1 MECKSY
7 YGISACVFGVSL
19 VVIAAALEYV
29 KPEFV
34 LKKKAA
40 SYVDDEKKKVDHVA
54 VAAYSVALALAASI
68 VYVLIQDLFGKHSL
82 DKNMHSSFVVVAVF
96 IIAYVGMV
104 IIKPKAM
111 MKDGVLDR
119 SKVGMY
125 ALIAALI
132 VGIVN
137 YMFYEKKSTFYI
149 GKKNA
154 SEEKFYDAEFG
165 KSHYKMSFP
174 GRSCG
179 M

>member
-34 LKKKAA
+34 LKKKS
-40 SYVDDEKKKVDHVA
+40 SYAEEKKEVNHVA
-54 VAAYSVALALAASI
+54 VAAYSVSLALAISI

-82 DKNMHSSFVVVAVF
+82 DKNMHSTFVVVAVF

-104 IIKPKAM
+104 VIKPKAM

-119 SKVGMY
+119 MKISMY
-125 ALIAALI
+125 ALIIAII

-137 YMFYEKKSTFYI
+137 YMFYEKKSKFYI
-149 GKKNA
+149 GKKTA
-154 SEEKFYDAEFG
+154 EDKFYDAEFG

-174 GRSCG
+174 TRSCG

>member
-7 YGISACVFGVSL
+7 YGISACVFGVSF

-34 LKKKAA
+34 LKKKG
-40 SYVDDEKKKVDHVA
+40 DKKEIDHVA
-54 VAAYSVALALAASI
+54 VAGYSVALALTVSI
-68 VYVLIQDLFGKHSL
+68 VYVLIQDLLGKHSL

-104 IIKPKAM
+104 IIKPKAL

-119 SKVGMY
+119 VKVSMY
-125 ALIAALI
+125 ALIIAII

-137 YMFYEKKSTFYI
+137 YMFYEKKSKFYI
-149 GKKNA
+149 GKKNVD
-154 SEEKFYDAEFG
+154 EEKFYDAEFG

-174 GRSCG
+174 SRTSCG